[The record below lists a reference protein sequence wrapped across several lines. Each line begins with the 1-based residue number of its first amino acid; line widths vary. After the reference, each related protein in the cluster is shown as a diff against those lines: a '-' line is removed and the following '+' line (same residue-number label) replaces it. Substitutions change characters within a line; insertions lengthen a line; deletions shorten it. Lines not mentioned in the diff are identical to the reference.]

1 LLLTVCEYTVDTSA
15 LEPTTSRTSTTM
27 DQPTP
32 TTQAQRPAQRDMMFC
47 HECNDE
53 WYRDE
58 HGLTCP
64 ECGSDFTEIVS

>member
-1 LLLTVCEYTVDTSA
+1 
-15 LEPTTSRTSTTM
+15 M

-32 TTQAQRPAQRDMMFC
+32 TTTQAQRPAQRDMMFC